1 MMPDRLVIPLI
12 VIFLFGMEWGTA
24 ELRADVIRLK
34 NGGEIRGTM
43 DRQKASRENTPL
55 DIVSLSGIQMRI
67 AREDVEFFVFRSSR
81 VEEYETR
88 ERQAFDS
95 AEDHWDLVM
104 WCVRNQLEKQ
114 KQHHLE
120 QVVRLSP
127 NHERARKMLDHVK
140 HRGDWMPQEEMMS
153 RKGYVKH
160 QNRYITMQ
168 EMALISAKEEQQ
180 EVNQEWFD
188 QMKRWKAALYSKTQD
203 DSQAALT
210 ELQALRDPDAVPAL
224 VKIFAFHPDQ
234 AARVLMLDIL
244 DAIDA
249 PDAKAAIARQALFD
263 DSSQLRNQALGFIP
277 NSYRF
282 QANQL
287 YLEHL
292 SHSDNKIVNRAAR
305 GLEEIGTEESIPH
318 LVDALITSHTYI
330 VQVPYREGVTF
341 AANGSNNGQLGSG
354 VLPAEIELL
363 ARTGQLP
370 FGVQINEPLGI
381 PSQAGVKWKPVKVH
395 RNLKNSTVLAT
406 LTKLTEED
414 FGYDQRSWRLW
425 MAAQKNHGRSL
436 FTADP
441 AS

>member
-1 MMPDRLVIPLI
+1 MPDRLVIPLI

>member
-1 MMPDRLVIPLI
+1 MPDRLVIPLI

-160 QNRYITMQ
+160 QNR
-168 EMALISAKEEQQ
+168 
-180 EVNQEWFD
+180 
-188 QMKRWKAALYSKTQD
+188 
-203 DSQAALT
+203 
-210 ELQALRDPDAVPAL
+210 
-224 VKIFAFHPDQ
+224 
-234 AARVLMLDIL
+234 
-244 DAIDA
+244 
-249 PDAKAAIARQALFD
+249 
-263 DSSQLRNQALGFIP
+263 
-277 NSYRF
+277 
-282 QANQL
+282 
-287 YLEHL
+287 
-292 SHSDNKIVNRAAR
+292 
-305 GLEEIGTEESIPH
+305 
-318 LVDALITSHTYI
+318 
-330 VQVPYREGVTF
+330 
-341 AANGSNNGQLGSG
+341 
-354 VLPAEIELL
+354 
-363 ARTGQLP
+363 
-370 FGVQINEPLGI
+370 
-381 PSQAGVKWKPVKVH
+381 
-395 RNLKNSTVLAT
+395 
-406 LTKLTEED
+406 
-414 FGYDQRSWRLW
+414 
-425 MAAQKNHGRSL
+425 
-436 FTADP
+436 
-441 AS
+441 